1 MLSEEKMEKKLI
13 NAIVFTRHN
22 DIVIS
27 REEQMWISS
36 FSLIKHFPIKVND
49 VTIKI

>member
-1 MLSEEKMEKKLI
+1 MLSEEKTEKKLI
-13 NAIVFTRHN
+13 NANVFTRHN
-22 DIVIS
+22 VIVIS

-36 FSLIKHFPIKVND
+36 FSLIKHFSIKVND